1 MPINSFLY
9 PAKNVPTSYE
19 VANSCRFNDD
29 DTAYFNKTPSAGDRA
44 KWTFSCWFKLG
55 NIPGASANHCLFS
68 SGSSGADQ
76 ATIKISNQKI
86 DWWEWDQS
94 ANDFIG
100 YLSTNRKIR
109 DPSAWYHL
117 VCTWD
122 SDNGT
127 AGNRMRMYI
136 NGTEETSFA
145 TDTNPTSGFDSNINS
160 NVAHEIGREA
170 NNSSN
175 YWDGYL
181 AEMAFCDGQAYAASD
196 FGEFDDDSPTIW
208 KPKDIS
214 GLTFGSRG
222 WYLDFEDSGD
232 LDDDESG
239 NTNDWTANNLAA
251 TDQATDTP
259 TNNFATMNPLDN
271 SASAATFSEGNLKL
285 AYSGS
290 NGSGVGLTST
300 FALTKGKWY
309 FEAKLQASNDTGNS
323 FGITDI
329 NAQSN
334 AAANR
339 LGVSTYSY
347 VINDS
352 DGKIYNNNDSGT
364 SYGSALD
371 VGDIIGVYLDLD
383 NNKLYISED
392 GTLGSS
398 TGHSITAASSVSNG
412 HYFFAVGLNSGSGT
426 STFECN
432 FGGCPAFSISSGNT
446 DDNGYGNFEYSP
458 NITGDSEAKKFYA
471 LCTKNLAEYG

>member
-232 LDDDESG
+232 LDDD
-239 NTNDWTANNLAA
+239 
-251 TDQATDTP
+251 
-259 TNNFATMNPLDN
+259 
-271 SASAATFSEGNLKL
+271 
-285 AYSGS
+285 
-290 NGSGVGLTST
+290 
-300 FALTKGKWY
+300 
-309 FEAKLQASNDTGNS
+309 
-323 FGITDI
+323 
-329 NAQSN
+329 
-334 AAANR
+334 
-339 LGVSTYSY
+339 
-347 VINDS
+347 
-352 DGKIYNNNDSGT
+352 
-364 SYGSALD
+364 
-371 VGDIIGVYLDLD
+371 
-383 NNKLYISED
+383 
-392 GTLGSS
+392 
-398 TGHSITAASSVSNG
+398 
-412 HYFFAVGLNSGSGT
+412 
-426 STFECN
+426 
-432 FGGCPAFSISSGNT
+432 
-446 DDNGYGNFEYSP
+446 
-458 NITGDSEAKKFYA
+458 
-471 LCTKNLAEYG
+471 